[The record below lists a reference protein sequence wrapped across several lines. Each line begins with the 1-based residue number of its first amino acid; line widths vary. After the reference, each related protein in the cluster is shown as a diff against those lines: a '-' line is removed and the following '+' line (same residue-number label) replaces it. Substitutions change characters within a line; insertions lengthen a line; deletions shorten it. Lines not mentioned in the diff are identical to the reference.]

1 MSARIH
7 PDPCGGIR
15 AIENTKATLTN
26 DPQDFTEISS
36 LFQTFGQQDVSSGE
50 DDDSEG
56 MAGTHCAG
64 YDRRGAATT
73 PSGQDVDAYSSSTYA
88 QRGDHVARASSSSV
102 SRAGQGSLSSRRSRH
117 PFNRSSHNPYVLLG
131 SSDVNRPEQEASA
144 MENSSRAVRRRRS
157 SYSYSNNTSQ
167 NALMFD
173 GTIRRHPS
181 QQLQQQQPVD
191 APSTRFWRDGNR
203 MTLST
208 TDVRPI
214 PITTVGTLTCSDKE
228 QNFNVNVKQ
237 RVRPSA
243 NSASCSLN
251 TSSMTMPVVQSVSPA
266 PTSASAMAH
275 VSSIPEAAL
284 PVSLGAAS
292 NAPRFATSGGS
303 ASEDRSSCGPSSQ
316 QLDRRC
322 ADVAASTPSRAD
334 GIELTG
340 QRRSEPEV
348 SPFTPCHYPSKTL
361 YYQHPQQQPYGYGVH
376 ARPYPLQQHHQ
387 QAYVYGGYPS
397 HNYPAMPPQQGYYA
411 QITAPP
417 KQQQQYYAPPAPNSS
432 LAMLGSAADGAPSR
446 TFAEV
451 AYASMPPPAQAPY
464 MASAGAMMGPYSYL
478 PMPPMAHYAG
488 VALGSFADV
497 QSATQR
503 QTSGN
508 VAAHVQH
515 TQALAVVAADPT
527 PAAAACALGKPTKAK
542 SQHAD
547 PPQQHHQ
554 SAKKVAAPDSV
565 SSLASTLTTASKAG
579 TQSVSTVT
587 RTSAA
592 LKPARSSS
600 KKLPK
605 NQDDAR
611 FHVNR
616 DAPVRL
622 FVVVKRK
629 REGQRYACALTP
641 EEVPVGSHM
650 LVEGDR
656 GADIGEVVRHVSMEQ
671 MARDCAIVERLR
683 QRAVERMPGGKEGIV
698 GNAHDD
704 AANAGLDE
712 ADLPHLTG
720 EAAREYVMSL
730 KTWPWLIGPATA
742 EDMASLGPQLEAE
755 KQAYATAKPIVQ
767 QFIENRYLQRVARN
781 EAALAAAAATAE
793 GSKTAD
799 AVAAVAEQS
808 GECSADHASTD
819 DGDRRRNVTPLSVEE
834 LKMLEL
840 SREVT
845 LLDCEYQFTREKI
858 TLYVSRPSRNIFVD
872 FRSMQRK
879 LFRTFRCRI
888 WIAYMDEVT
897 HDKDAPESFVF
908 VPSPSTPFAAAA
920 PTRGDAKDTKD
931 VV

>member
-1 MSARIH
+1 
-7 PDPCGGIR
+7 
-15 AIENTKATLTN
+15 
-26 DPQDFTEISS
+26 
-36 LFQTFGQQDVSSGE
+36 
-50 DDDSEG
+50 
-56 MAGTHCAG
+56 
-64 YDRRGAATT
+64 
-73 PSGQDVDAYSSSTYA
+73 
-88 QRGDHVARASSSSV
+88 
-102 SRAGQGSLSSRRSRH
+102 
-117 PFNRSSHNPYVLLG
+117 
-131 SSDVNRPEQEASA
+131 

-167 NALMFD
+167 NALMFEFNSASTSTSTPTPVD
-173 GTIRRHPS
+173 FGSSNLADSGTIRRYPS

-191 APSTRFWRDGNR
+191 SPSTRLWRDGNR

-208 TDVRPI
+208 TDARPI
-214 PITTVGTLTCSDKE
+214 STTVGTLTCSDKE

-237 RVRPSA
+237 RVRPGT

-251 TSSMTMPVVQSVSPA
+251 TSSTIMPVVQSVSPT
-266 PTSASAMAH
+266 PNSASAMAH
-275 VSSIPEAAL
+275 NVSSIPQATL
-284 PVSLGAAS
+284 PVSLGATS
-292 NAPRFATSGGS
+292 NASRFTTSGGS
-303 ASEDRSSCGPSSQ
+303 ASEDHSSCGPSSQ
-316 QLDRRC
+316 QLDHRYV
-322 ADVAASTPSRAD
+322 DVAASTPSTAD

-348 SPFTPCHYPSKTL
+348 SPYIPCHYPPKTL
-361 YYQHPQQQPYGYGVH
+361 YYQHPQQQQQQQHAQQQQPYGYGVQ
-376 ARPYPLQQHHQ
+376 ARPYPLQQQHQ

-397 HNYPAMPPQQGYYA
+397 HNYPAISPQPGYYT

-417 KQQQQYYAPPAPNSS
+417 KQQQYYAPPAPNSNM
-432 LAMLGSAADGAPSR
+432 AVLGSAADGAPSP

-451 AYASMPPPAQAPY
+451 AYASMPQPAQAPY
-464 MASAGAMMGPYSYL
+464 MASAGTIMGPYSYL
-478 PMPPMAHYAG
+478 PTPPMAHYAG

-497 QSATQR
+497 QSTAPR
-503 QTSGN
+503 QSSGN
-508 VAAHVQH
+508 ATAQVQY
-515 TQALAVVAADPT
+515 TQALAVVAAGPT
-527 PAAAACALGKPTKAK
+527 PAAAASALGKPTKAK

-554 SAKKVAAPDSV
+554 GAKKVAAPASV
-565 SSLASTLTTASKAG
+565 SSLASTLDTAPRAG
-579 TQSVSTVT
+579 TQSASTVT
-587 RTSAA
+587 RTPAA
-592 LKPARSSS
+592 PRPVSSSS

-605 NQDDAR
+605 KQDDVR

-629 REGQRYACALTP
+629 REGQRYACALPP

-656 GADIGEVVRHVSMEQ
+656 GADIGEVIRHVSIEQ

-683 QRAVERMPGGKEGIV
+683 QRAVERMLGGKEGIV
-698 GNAHDD
+698 ANAHDD
-704 AANAGLDE
+704 AANAELDE
-712 ADLPHLTG
+712 TDLPHLTG
-720 EAAREYVMSL
+720 EAALEYVMSL
-730 KTWPWLIGPATA
+730 KTWPWLIGPTTA

-755 KQAYATAKPIVQ
+755 KQAYAIAKPIVQ
-767 QFIENRYLQRVARN
+767 QFIENRYQQRAARN

-793 GSKTAD
+793 ASKTAD
-799 AVAAVAEQS
+799 TAAAAAEKA

-819 DGDRRRNVTPLSVEE
+819 DGDRHRNLTPLSVEE
-834 LKMLEL
+834 LEMLEL

-908 VPSPSTPFAAAA
+908 VPYSSMPAAATA
-920 PTRGDAKDTKD
+920 PTRGDAKGTKD

>member
-1 MSARIH
+1 
-7 PDPCGGIR
+7 
-15 AIENTKATLTN
+15 
-26 DPQDFTEISS
+26 
-36 LFQTFGQQDVSSGE
+36 
-50 DDDSEG
+50 

-64 YDRRGAATT
+64 YGRRDAATT
-73 PSGQDVDAYSSSTYA
+73 PSGRDVDAYSSSGYA
-88 QRGDHVARASSSSV
+88 QRGDDVAKASSLSV
-102 SRAGQGSLSSRRSRH
+102 SRAGQGSLSSRRSRQ
-117 PFNRSSHNPYVLLG
+117 PLNRSSHNPYVILG
-131 SSDVNRPEQEASA
+131 NSDVSRPELEASV
-144 MENSSRAVRRRRS
+144 MESSSRAVRRRRS

-167 NALMFD
+167 NALMFEFNSTSTSTSTPTPAD
-173 GTIRRHPS
+173 FGSSNLADSGTIRRHPS
-181 QQLQQQQPVD
+181 QQLQQQPPVE

-214 PITTVGTLTCSDKE
+214 SVTTVGTLTCSDKE
-228 QNFNVNVKQ
+228 QNLNVNVKQ
-237 RVRPSA
+237 RVRPGA
-243 NSASCSLN
+243 NSATCSLN
-251 TSSMTMPVVQSVSPA
+251 TSSMTTPVVQSVSPA
-266 PTSASAMAH
+266 PTSTSAMARN
-275 VSSIPEAAL
+275 VSSLAEATL
-284 PVSLGAAS
+284 PVSLGATS
-292 NAPRFATSGGS
+292 NASRFITSGGS
-303 ASEDRSSCGPSSQ
+303 ASEDPSSCGPSSQ
-316 QLDRRC
+316 HLDRRYV
-322 ADVAASTPSRAD
+322 DVPTSTPSTAD
-334 GIELTG
+334 GIELAG
-340 QRRSEPEV
+340 QRRNEPEV
-348 SPFTPCHYPSKTL
+348 SPYAPCHYPSKSL
-361 YYQHPQQQPYGYGVH
+361 YYQHPQQQQQQQQQQQHPQPQPYGYGVQ
-376 ARPYPLQQHHQ
+376 ARPYPLQQQHQHQ

-397 HNYPAMPPQQGYYA
+397 HNYPAMPPQPGYYA
-411 QITAPP
+411 QMTTPP
-417 KQQQQYYAPPAPNSS
+417 KQQQYYAPPAPNSNMT
-432 LAMLGSAADGAPSR
+432 MLGNTNDGAPSQ
-446 TFAEV
+446 TYAEV
-451 AYASMPPPAQAPY
+451 AYASIPQPAQAPY
-464 MASAGAMMGPYSYL
+464 MGSPGTIMGPYSYL

-488 VALGSFADV
+488 VTLGSFSDV

-503 QTSGN
+503 QSSGN
-508 VAAHVQH
+508 ATAQVQH
-515 TQALAVVAADPT
+515 TQALAVVATDPT
-527 PAAAACALGKPTKAK
+527 PAATACTLGKPTKAK
-542 SQHAD
+542 AQHAD
-547 PPQQHHQ
+547 PPQLHHQ
-554 SAKKVAAPDSV
+554 SAKKVAAPASV
-565 SSLASTLTTASKAG
+565 SSLASTLDTGSKAG
-579 TQSVSTVT
+579 TQSASTVA

-592 LKPARSSS
+592 PRPTSSSS

-605 NQDDAR
+605 KQNDAR

-629 REGQRYACALTP
+629 REGQRYACALPP
-641 EEVPVGSHM
+641 EEVPLGSHM

-656 GADIGEVVRHVSMEQ
+656 GADIGEVIRHVSIEQ

-683 QRAVERMPGGKEGIV
+683 QRAMERMLGSKEGIV

-704 AANAGLDE
+704 AANADLNE

-720 EAAREYVMSL
+720 EAALEYVMSL
-730 KTWPWLIGPATA
+730 KTWPWLIGPTTA

-793 GSKTAD
+793 ASKAAD
-799 AVAAVAEQS
+799 TLAAAAEES
-808 GECSADHASTD
+808 GEYSADHTSTD
-819 DGDRRRNVTPLSVEE
+819 DGERRRNLTPLSGEE

-908 VPSPSTPFAAAA
+908 VPSPSTPAAATA
-920 PTRGDAKDTKD
+920 PTRGDAKGAKD
-931 VV
+931 VA

>member
-88 QRGDHVARASSSSV
+88 QRSDHVARASSSSV

-144 MENSSRAVRRRRS
+144 MENPSRAVRRRRS

-173 GTIRRHPS
+173 

-275 VSSIPEAAL
+275 NVSSIPEAAL

-292 NAPRFATSGGS
+292 NASRFATSGGS

-340 QRRSEPEV
+340 HRRSEPEV

-361 YYQHPQQQPYGYGVH
+361 
-376 ARPYPLQQHHQ
+376 
-387 QAYVYGGYPS
+387 
-397 HNYPAMPPQQGYYA
+397 HNYPAMPPQPGYYA

-451 AYASMPPPAQAPY
+451 AYASMPQPAQAPY

-508 VAAHVQH
+508 AAAHVQH

-592 LKPARSSS
+592 LKPTRSSS

-650 LVEGDR
+650 FVEGDR

-683 QRAVERMPGGKEGIV
+683 QRAVERMLGGKEGIV

-781 EAALAAAAATAE
+781 EAALAAAAAAAE

-799 AVAAVAEQS
+799 AVAAVAEES